1 MADPETF
8 LGLGNVG
15 NSEVAQAVED
25 ATAAK
30 IAPDN
35 ADVALTGDKN
45 ATIPSE
51 DGKEQDVNSLTD
63 EQFEKLV
70 ARIASDSKLPYHKNP
85 AWQRIIS
92 QRNQST
98 QKTDAYLKRLASKDP
113 QGAIEMLL
121 DEGMDDTQARV
132 KLHQMGVDLNA
143 SQDEQPLKKESAP
156 KQEVDEGEFIK
167 LLNNMGVKYEQLT
180 PEQIQFWK
188 FQYQFNNQMMQPVQK
203 FVEQSKTEKQKAAET
218 EKRKSFEKEEAEL
231 SKEAKEKYGLD
242 WEKECLPEMFN
253 YLKTNPE
260 YRGTPRQLFKEVFFD
275 KVMDLGKRA
284 KSVEDAKLNDE
295 KKRITS
301 ENGGSSGGETKPA
314 GVGKNFHATWE
325 WLNSKNK

>member
-1 MADPETF
+1 
-8 LGLGNVG
+8 
-15 NSEVAQAVED
+15 
-25 ATAAK
+25 
-30 IAPDN
+30 
-35 ADVALTGDKN
+35 
-45 ATIPSE
+45 
-51 DGKEQDVNSLTD
+51 
-63 EQFEKLV
+63 
-70 ARIASDSKLPYHKNP
+70 
-85 AWQRIIS
+85 
-92 QRNQST
+92 
-98 QKTDAYLKRLASKDP
+98 
-113 QGAIEMLL
+113 
-121 DEGMDDTQARV
+121 
-132 KLHQMGVDLNA
+132 
-143 SQDEQPLKKESAP
+143 
-156 KQEVDEGEFIK
+156 
-167 LLNNMGVKYEQLT
+167 
-180 PEQIQFWK
+180 
-188 FQYQFNNQMMQPVQK
+188 MMQPVQR
-203 FVEQSKTEKQKAAET
+203 FVEQSKTEKQRAVET